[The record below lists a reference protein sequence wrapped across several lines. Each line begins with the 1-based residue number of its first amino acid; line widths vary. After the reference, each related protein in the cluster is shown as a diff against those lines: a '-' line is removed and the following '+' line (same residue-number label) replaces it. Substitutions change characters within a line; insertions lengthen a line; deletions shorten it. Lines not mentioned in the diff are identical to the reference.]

1 MLIINGR
8 TLNLITGELTYL
20 GETILLEAKVL
31 AVFKALYASKGELV
45 SQEALFA
52 QVWGDTI
59 VAPNALQRCIAQ
71 LRKHLGD
78 DDKNVLQTFPKK
90 GYRLQP
96 NPGDTPVQSTK
107 YRFYFAV
114 GLPLIL
120 GVALLLTVLP
130 AKRSYQ
136 LGSIQPLTYG
146 VANEQHGTLTHDQL
160 FYIERGAATATLVH
174 KNLHTEQSTPLHS
187 AADYYGIPSISSD
200 GRNLAVVA
208 LTVQSD
214 KQKCTQLISLHLR
227 NANQTTMHACPP
239 FAVQQLHWVS
249 NNRLLAVSRAH
260 IVAVDPDRKT
270 LGADLLPIKLQQ
282 ISGSYWQGSKLYVM
296 GLDQQSI
303 PTLWLFAYKL
313 QTSQLS
319 LIKQTTLPYTP
330 DQPAYFS
337 VDQDG
342 TLVQQHNGTIY
353 IYQNLTLSQSLP
365 LMEYEQLQFTAAAE
379 QGQWLASRIRT
390 DKQVA
395 LFDTNNTQ
403 VAATPF
409 DEQDAQ
415 FQPYGEQIAFISNRS
430 GQHELWLQR
439 ATTVARIN
447 PEQSIYSFVWQQ
459 DGKAIWALGSGHI
472 NKQLLDAQLPHR
484 LMPADGLDVL
494 LQHINTSAGEFLLAL
509 DKAAQLI
516 LIDVN
521 RQTQQVLFSGAV
533 HWAQLSNSGQVFIAT
548 PDSSGIKLL
557 ENGRLQDITALQ
569 QKVLQWRFYWRGDQL
584 LFADKQQRIMAYHPQ
599 HNEVKELG
607 LYAVDYAM
615 ATDLQAVPLR
625 ILANATGG
633 EQAMQ
638 VLVNLDLR

>member
-8 TLNLITGELTYL
+8 ALNLTTGELTYL

-31 AVFKALYASKGELV
+31 AVFKALYASRGELV
-45 SQEALFA
+45 SQETLFA
-52 QVWGDTI
+52 QVWGDSI

-78 DDKNVLQTFPKK
+78 EHKNVLQTFPKK

-96 NPGDTPVQSTK
+96 IPGDAPVQSTQ

-114 GLPLIL
+114 ALPLIL

-130 AKRSYQ
+130 AQRSYQ
-136 LGSIQPLTYG
+136 LSTIQPITYG

-160 FYIERGAATATLVH
+160 FYIERAAATATLIR

-187 AADYYGIPSISSD
+187 AADYYGIPGISPD
-200 GRNLAVVA
+200 GSNLAIVA
-208 LTVQSD
+208 LTVRPN
-214 KQKCTQLISLHLR
+214 KQKCTQLISLQLS

-249 NNRLLAVSRAH
+249 NNRLLAVSREH
-260 IVAVDPDRKT
+260 IVAVDPDSKT

-282 ISGSYWQGSKLYVM
+282 ISGSYWQGSELYVM

-303 PTLWLFAYKL
+303 PTLWLFAYKV

-337 VDQDG
+337 VAQDG
-342 TLVQQHNGTIY
+342 TLIQQHQGRVY
-353 IYQNLTLSQSLP
+353 IYQDLRLRQTLAST
-365 LMEYEQLQFTAAAE
+365 EYQQLHFTAAAAPD
-379 QGQWLASRIRT
+379 QWLASRLLT

-395 LFDTNNTQ
+395 LLDTNNSRL
-403 VAATPF
+403 AATPF

-415 FQPYGEQIAFISNRS
+415 FQPDGEHIAFISNRS
-430 GQHELWLQR
+430 GQQELWLQQAGAAKR
-439 ATTVARIN
+439 VSSGQYIR
-447 PEQSIYSFVWQQ
+447 SFVWQQ
-459 DGKAIWALGSGHI
+459 DGQAIWTLGAEHI
-472 NKQLLDAQLPHR
+472 NKQQFAAQSQR
-484 LMPADGLDVL
+484 LIPADGLEVL
-494 LQHINTSAGEFLLAL
+494 LQHISTSTGEFLLAL
-509 DKAAQLI
+509 NKSAQLM

-521 RQTQQVLFSGAV
+521 RQTQQQLFSGAV

-548 PDSSGIKLL
+548 PDSPGIKLL
-557 ENGRLQDITALQ
+557 ENGRLTEISALQ
-569 QKVLQWRFYWRGDQL
+569 QQRLQWRFYWRGDQL

-599 HNEVKELG
+599 HNEVQELG
-607 LYAVDYAM
+607 QYTADYAV

-625 ILANATGG
+625 ILANTT
-633 EQAMQ
+633 
-638 VLVNLDLR
+638 